1 MRRAMGT
8 GHSFLLEPRAL
19 ARRGRSWT
27 GTVPVRRFAR
37 LAGLV
42 GGDATSVEVRLT
54 FELDAEGRCRVHGGA
69 YLRAGMDCRRCAESV
84 RRDIQ
89 TDIDVLVLGS
99 ESEARTL
106 TPRHDTCVLTEPKV
120 PVDALV
126 EDDLLLA
133 LPEHGC
139 ARRED
144 CPHAALGLG
153 RESTGGGDVDRRA
166 DGPFAALAGLVT
178 QEERTES
185 VGNGRGEESEATVRA
200 PG

>member
-1 MRRAMGT
+1 MGS

-42 GGDATSVEVRLT
+42 GGDATPVEVRLT
-54 FELDAEGRCRVHGGA
+54 FELDAEGRCRMHGGA
-69 YLRAGMDCRRCAESV
+69 CLRAGVNCRRCAQSV
-84 RRDIQ
+84 RCDIE
-89 TDIDVLVLGS
+89 TDIDVLVLAS

-144 CPHAALGLG
+144 CPHAALVLD
-153 RESTGGGDVDRRA
+153 RESTGGEGADRGA
-166 DGPFAALAGLVT
+166 DGPFAALAGLVAQGQT
-178 QEERTES
+178 D
-185 VGNGRGEESEATVRA
+185 GNGGDGRGETSQTTVHTS
-200 PG
+200 G